1 MKKSRL
7 IFEVQF
13 EIGKIKKCIF
23 SHAVTDTPSSE
34 VFDTRKILVNLFK
47 IIFFWAAFCILLDLL
62 KLDVRLRRSK
72 KNFCK
77 YNNTVC
83 IGANT
88 KKNRAIVLVNALIQR
103 EKRVLLY

>member
-47 IIFFWAAFCILLDLL
+47 IIFFWAAFCVLLDLL

-72 KNFCK
+72 KTSASTIIQC
-77 YNNTVC
+77 VSVQ
-83 IGANT
+83 IQ
-88 KKNRAIVLVNALIQR
+88 KKTEQLC
-103 EKRVLLY
+103 